1 MSLHENDER
10 VGKLEV
16 RLLCAYIDRELDEQ
30 SRQEVDE
37 VLRLDPEALRYV
49 IQAKKLNALTRMA
62 LDAGLNLP
70 EGRNAQKALDD
81 KLKHYQ
87 EELSA
92 GKVRTLNG
100 IINHPYFALAAS
112 VILLVIGF
120 QAGTLSLD
128 YKIEKKMLVME
139 TEKRVALAAVESER
153 NRVLEYLPSG
163 QTTIWKS
170 DNGYIQAELMPIRT
184 LRTENNQ
191 YCREYKEVVVQNEK
205 SESRHAVSCRQGK
218 EVWRTKLILL
228 SGDSQPM

>member
-112 VILLVIGF
+112 IILLVIGF

-218 EVWRTKLILL
+218 EVWRTKMILL
-228 SGDSQPM
+228 NGESQPM

>member
-112 VILLVIGF
+112 IILLVIGF

>member
-205 SESRHAVSCRQGK
+205 SESIHAVSCRQGK

>member
-112 VILLVIGF
+112 IILLVIGF

-163 QTTIWKS
+163 QTKIWKS
-170 DNGYIQAELMPIRT
+170 DNGFIQAELMPIRT
-184 LRTENNQ
+184 LRTDNNQ
-191 YCREYKEVVVQNEK
+191 YCREYKEVIVQNEK

-218 EVWRTKLILL
+218 EVWRTKMILL
-228 SGDSQPM
+228 NGESQPM